1 MKILAIESSCDET
14 AMAILEG
21 NSRSL
26 KLKKNIVYSQAN
38 IHKQYGGVVPEVAAR
53 QHVETIIPVMDN
65 LLGKSRLAT
74 IDYVAVTS
82 GPGLITSLVLG
93 VTAAKTLAWASSL
106 PLIGVNHIE
115 GHIYSNWL
123 SNKKLVADDA
133 KLFPALVL
141 IVSGGHTELVLM
153 KNHGDYKL
161 LGQTLDDAAGEA
173 YDKVAKLLNLGY
185 PGGPIVSQMAKDGN
199 PKAYTFPRPMI
210 DRPDY
215 NFSFSGLKTA
225 VLYALEKKQQVSSQ
239 DVKDICA
246 SFQVALV
253 EVLVA
258 KTIKAA
264 KEQGAKA
271 ILLAGGV
278 SANDNLKKHLAQK
291 AKEINLPF
299 FYPDLKYTGDNAAM
313 IAVAAY
319 YNINHQRNKVLVGN
333 KVFDLV
339 PQ

>member
-153 KNHGDYKL
+153 KNHGDCIL
-161 LGQTLDDAAGEA
+161 
-173 YDKVAKLLNLGY
+173 
-185 PGGPIVSQMAKDGN
+185 
-199 PKAYTFPRPMI
+199 F
-210 DRPDY
+210 
-215 NFSFSGLKTA
+215 
-225 VLYALEKKQQVSSQ
+225 
-239 DVKDICA
+239 
-246 SFQVALV
+246 FQL
-253 EVLVA
+253 
-258 KTIKAA
+258 
-264 KEQGAKA
+264 
-271 ILLAGGV
+271 
-278 SANDNLKKHLAQK
+278 
-291 AKEINLPF
+291 F
-299 FYPDLKYTGDNAAM
+299 
-313 IAVAAY
+313 
-319 YNINHQRNKVLVGN
+319 
-333 KVFDLV
+333 
-339 PQ
+339 

>member
-1 MKILAIESSCDET
+1 
-14 AMAILEG
+14 
-21 NSRSL
+21 
-26 KLKKNIVYSQAN
+26 
-38 IHKQYGGVVPEVAAR
+38 
-53 QHVETIIPVMDN
+53 
-65 LLGKSRLAT
+65 
-74 IDYVAVTS
+74 
-82 GPGLITSLVLG
+82 
-93 VTAAKTLAWASSL
+93 
-106 PLIGVNHIE
+106 
-115 GHIYSNWL
+115 
-123 SNKKLVADDA
+123 
-133 KLFPALVL
+133 
-141 IVSGGHTELVLM
+141 
-153 KNHGDYKL
+153 
-161 LGQTLDDAAGEA
+161 
-173 YDKVAKLLNLGY
+173 
-185 PGGPIVSQMAKDGN
+185 
-199 PKAYTFPRPMI
+199 
-210 DRPDY
+210 
-215 NFSFSGLKTA
+215 

-339 PQ
+339 PQANWQLV